1 MAKVVRLSDYR
12 RSNRRVSF
20 SRHELR
26 QLLDVYTRRVMSGEW
41 RDYAIDHQAGMAVF
55 SIFRHSA
62 DGPLFR
68 VAKVAGRGERQ
79 DEYLVVSGPQRLKSG
94 ATIAEVLSV
103 FDRRKLELVT

>member
-12 RSNRRVSF
+12 RSNRRVTF
-20 SRHELR
+20 NRQELR

-55 SIFRHSA
+55 SIFRHTA

-68 VAKVAGRGERQ
+68 VAKVAGPGERP
-79 DEYLVVSGPQRLKSG
+79 DEYLVVSGPRRLKSG
-94 ATIAEVLSV
+94 STIDEVLSI